1 MDYNALS
8 RDILSAAGGNDNIES
23 FTHCMT
29 RLRLNVADPD
39 AVDVDRIKQLDGVLG
54 VVPGPQVQ
62 IVVGPGHAD
71 RLDQAFAAVSDAAH
85 VSYDEDNEEE
95 PDAVASLLGGGD
107 RVRDVATETRAK
119 VKARQNTGVHAVFR
133 HIGNIFI
140 PIIPGFVA
148 GGIIASIAN
157 FWKLADPTI
166 VKNPW
171 FLAFAALGA
180 IVTGALNF
188 IVGHNTAKEFGGT
201 PVLGFIAGGVPYM
214 TALAGIAAVKG
225 ADGSITTAA
234 QPLVLPLFGQLSPGL
249 GGVIGV
255 MVTAWAFTMIEKQLR
270 KVIPASFELFVIPA
284 LTVMLGAVAAVIII
298 MPLSALLMQ
307 GLTWLLVDFGLK
319 QGGVIGGF
327 LMSSLF
333 LPMVM
338 LGVHQGLTPL
348 HAQLIADHGYTEL
361 LPILAMAGG
370 GQDGMAIAVWLKT
383 KSKKLRT
390 IIKSALPLGLLG
402 IGEPLIYGVSLPL
415 IYPFITACLGA
426 GFGGAFIAWGMQQ
439 GGSFGAQSLG
449 LSGLFMT
456 GVITPGHWFWYLG
469 GLGIAIVMGF
479 VLTYFFGFK
488 EKMVER
494 LG

>member
-1 MDYNALS
+1 MDYKALS
-8 RDILSAAGGNDNIES
+8 REILSLAGGNENIDS

-29 RLRLNVADPD
+29 RLRLNVNDPD
-39 AVDVDRIKQLDGVLG
+39 KVDVAAIKQLDGVLG
-54 VVPGPQVQ
+54 VVPGDQVQ
-62 IVVGPGHAD
+62 IVVGPGHSD
-71 RLDQAFAAVSDAAH
+71 RLDAAFAEVSNASH
-85 VSYDEDNEEE
+85 VDFDDEDEDE
-95 PDAVASLLGGGD
+95 PDALAMLTGGD
-107 RVRDVATETRAK
+107 RVRDVAGETRAK

-157 FWKLADPTI
+157 FWKIADPSI

-171 FLAFAALGA
+171 FLAFAALGG

-214 TALAGIAAVKG
+214 PALAGIAAVKA

-255 MVTAWAFTMIEKQLR
+255 MFTAWVFTLIEKNLR

-284 LTVMLGAVAAVIII
+284 LTVILGAIAAVIII
-298 MPLSALLMQ
+298 MPVSALLMK

-327 LMSSLF
+327 LMASLF

-348 HAQLIADHGYTEL
+348 HAQLIANHGFTEL

-370 GQDGMAIAVWLKT
+370 GQDGMAIAVWVKT

-439 GGSFGAQSLG
+439 SGPFGAQALG

-456 GVITPGHWFWYLG
+456 GVISNGAWLWYLG
-469 GLGIAIVMGF
+469 GLAIAIVMGF